1 MYIFNQMIHFNKVMN
16 IHAKV
21 SRTFF
26 KTTHT
31 HTHTHSYYLVTKKVQ
46 MKKKS
51 TNENTVNQSSI
62 SSKMVGIE
70 YSNS

>member
-31 HTHTHSYYLVTKKVQ
+31 HTHTQLLLSHQKSTDE
-46 MKKKS
+46 KKKY
-51 TNENTVNQSSI
+51 
-62 SSKMVGIE
+62 K
-70 YSNS
+70 

>member
-1 MYIFNQMIHFNKVMN
+1 MIHFNKVMN

-26 KTTHT
+26 KTT

>member
-31 HTHTHSYYLVTKKVQ
+31 HTHSYYLVTKKVQ
-46 MKKKS
+46 MKKK
-51 TNENTVNQSSI
+51 
-62 SSKMVGIE
+62 K
-70 YSNS
+70 YK